1 MICKEVPFK
10 KMTKKAGFQPVILE
24 EMRRRGI
31 QLSEEEKTYIRLQ
44 FGNSRS
50 TLVTKDTS
58 HHCFHLRDSNGT
70 DII

>member
-31 QLSEEEKTYIRLQ
+31 QLSEEEKKNYTVTIWR
-44 FGNSRS
+44 FKEHIGNKGHFSPLLPFERF
-50 TLVTKDTS
+50 KWY
-58 HHCFHLRDSNGT
+58 
-70 DII
+70 